1 LNHVSELG
9 IVNKMFQGRDEMIQ
23 PTSVFLKTQPRLQN
37 RSQNYQYLIKILDAF
52 FMRVK
57 VDASLPQ
64 ESMRE
69 EFNLYLIDSTD
80 AHWKDLLPAELV
92 QLAKQHLVVIFNA
105 DTNAIC
111 EKNLLL
117 NGIKGVF
124 FADQS
129 PEDIFAGLV
138 RVINGEL
145 FFSRKSIST
154 TFNHMLSAMSRSQF
168 NASNDSVNTGIDLSL
183 LTKREKSVIH
193 LLAQGASNRDIAE
206 RLNISDH
213 TVKTHLYSAFKKT
226 ASRNRVELANWAQ
239 NYMAVSLSL
248 QNTQ

>member
-1 LNHVSELG
+1 MNHVSKLG
-9 IVNKMFQGRDEMIQ
+9 IVNKMFQGRNEMIQ
-23 PTSVFLKTQPRLQN
+23 PTSVFLKAQPKLQN
-37 RSQNYQYLIKILDAF
+37 RSQSYQYLIKMLDAF
-52 FMRVK
+52 FVRVK
-57 VDASLPQ
+57 VDTSLPQ
-64 ESMRE
+64 DAMRD
-69 EFNLYLIDSTD
+69 EFDLYLIDSTNTD
-80 AHWKDLLPAELV
+80 WKDLLPAELV
-92 QLAKQHLVVIFNA
+92 QLAKQNSVVIFNA
-105 DTNAIC
+105 DADAIC

-124 FADQS
+124 FAEQS
-129 PEDIFAGLV
+129 PEDIFSGLV

-154 TFNHMLSAMSRSQF
+154 TFNHMLYAMSRSQF
-168 NASNDSVNTGIDLSL
+168 SASNDSVNNDIDLSL

-226 ASRNRVELANWAQ
+226 SSRNRVELANWAQ
-239 NYMAVSLSL
+239 SYMAVSLSL